1 MYSVSTFSLPLCN
14 MSKKNVINYIGRVI
28 DYRKEAPIRGAK
40 VSLRTDDISLT
51 SYTDLEGI
59 YKFQISPD
67 KSKNVRAEIIV
78 EASGYK
84 SYGSSI
90 NLAPDKKDLGD
101 IRLGAPNNQQTIL
114 QSSQQSSQ
122 QNNQQS
128 SRQSKS
134 NKSDLTP
141 VIAVIIIAFFILL
154 SLALRS
160 SPRRSPVYDR
170 SPRPDSIDDLR

>member
-1 MYSVSTFSLPLCN
+1 
-14 MSKKNVINYIGRVI
+14 MSKKSVINFIGRVI

-40 VSLRTDDISLT
+40 VSLKTDDISLN

-67 KSKNVRAEIIV
+67 KSKNVRAEIFV

-84 SYGSSI
+84 LYRGLI

-101 IRLGAPNNQQTIL
+101 IRLGAPSNQQTVL
-114 QSSQQSSQ
+114 QNNQ
-122 QNNQQS
+122 QNNQQN

-141 VIAVIIIAFFILL
+141 VITVIIIAFFILL
-154 SLALRS
+154 SLAVRS
-160 SPRRSPVYDR
+160 SPRRNPVYDR
-170 SPRPDSIDDLR
+170 SPRGENIDDFRR

>member
-1 MYSVSTFSLPLCN
+1 

-40 VSLRTDDISLT
+40 VSLKTDDISLT

-67 KSKNVRAEIIV
+67 KCKNVRAEIIV
-78 EASGYK
+78 EASGSK
-84 SYGSSI
+84 SYRSSI

-101 IRLGAPNNQQTIL
+101 IRLGAPDNQQTIL
-114 QSSQQSSQ
+114 QSNQQSS
-122 QNNQQS
+122 QQS

-170 SPRPDSIDDLR
+170 SPRPDSIDDLRR

>member
-1 MYSVSTFSLPLCN
+1 

-28 DYRKEAPIRGAK
+28 DYRKEAPIRGTK
-40 VSLRTDDISLT
+40 VSLKTDDISLT

-67 KSKNVRAEIIV
+67 KCKNVRAEIFA

-84 SYGSSI
+84 SYRGLI

-114 QSSQQSSQ
+114 QSSQQS
-122 QNNQQS
+122 NQQS
-128 SRQSKS
+128 SQKSKS

-154 SLALRS
+154 SLAVRN

-170 SPRPDSIDDLR
+170 SPRGDSIDDLRR

>member
-1 MYSVSTFSLPLCN
+1 
-14 MSKKNVINYIGRVI
+14 MSKKSVINYIGRVI

-67 KSKNVRAEIIV
+67 KSKNVRAEIFI

-84 SYGSSI
+84 SYGGFI

-101 IRLGAPNNQQTIL
+101 IRLGAPNNQQSSQQSNQ
-114 QSSQQSSQ
+114 QSSQQS
-122 QNNQQS
+122 NQSS

-134 NKSDLTP
+134 DSNLTP
-141 VIAVIIIAFFILL
+141 VIAVIMIAFFVLL
-154 SLALRS
+154 SLSLRN

-170 SPRPDSIDDLR
+170 TPRSDSFDDLR

>member
-1 MYSVSTFSLPLCN
+1 

-67 KSKNVRAEIIV
+67 KSKNIRAEIFI

-84 SYGSSI
+84 SYGGFI

-101 IRLGAPNNQQTIL
+101 FRLGAPNNQQST
-114 QSSQQSSQ
+114 QQS
-122 QNNQQS
+122 NQQSNQSS

-134 NKSDLTP
+134 DSNLTP

-170 SPRPDSIDDLR
+170 TPRSDSFDDLRR

>member
-1 MYSVSTFSLPLCN
+1 

-67 KSKNVRAEIIV
+67 KCKNVRAEILV
-78 EASGYK
+78 EASGYN
-84 SYGSSI
+84 SYRSSI

-114 QSSQQSSQ
+114 QSNQQSSQ

-128 SRQSKS
+128 SRHKS

-170 SPRPDSIDDLR
+170 SPRPDSIDDLRR